1 MAIFEDVNTLMKEA
15 MKAKDSGRV
24 SALRGIRAA
33 FLNELKKDN
42 SDSLGDETCVGILR
56 RLEKQ
61 RKESMEAFAA
71 AGRDEMA
78 AAEKAELAVIQEFVP
93 SLADEAQTKTWV
105 EEAIAATGASGPGD
119 KGKVMGMLMK
129 NHKGEIDGGMA
140 QKIAGELL
148 SGE

>member
-1 MAIFEDVNTLMKEA
+1 
-15 MKAKDSGRV
+15 
-24 SALRGIRAA
+24 
-33 FLNELKKDN
+33 
-42 SDSLGDETCVGILR
+42 
-56 RLEKQ
+56 
-61 RKESMEAFAA
+61 MEAFGA

-78 AAEKAELAVIQEFVP
+78 AAEKAELAVIQEFLP